1 MTGPA
6 ALAART
12 QGAGA
17 DGGQNQAGRSW
28 LGPVRTASGSMRRH
42 KVQAIVIAAVLL
54 VATASATLGLAL
66 LAATNGP
73 FTTAFAAQRG
83 ADVTVTANAARATS
97 AELAATGRLPGVTA
111 AAGPF
116 AESTVLGYFQGQP
129 WGQLRLAGRAAAGG
143 PVDDLVLNAGH
154 WVDGPGQVVLN
165 GYAGNEG
172 LGLGNTLQISTAPG
186 KPKLTVVGFANSI
199 TSTADGWVSPGE
211 IAALRTPG
219 TPPTAQ
225 ILYRFTAAGSDAQIR
240 ADVAAITR
248 ALPAGTVEA
257 SASWLTAQFDAE
269 GSGAIMEPFVIAF
282 ALIGLVMAVLIVS
295 NVISGAVVAQYQ
307 RIGVLKSLGLTP
319 AQVVVV
325 YLRRVGWPALIGC
338 LFGVAAGAALT
349 IPVLHQSAGAYGVG
363 SQQVPWWALA
373 VAPLGM
379 LALTMLAALGPA
391 MRAGRL
397 SAVEA
402 IAAGRAPRSG
412 RGYAAHRLAARL
424 RLPRPVGLGVAAPFA
439 RPARTLVTLA
449 TIAFGAT
456 AVIFAVGLSS
466 SLGRAAA
473 AQSLS
478 ATVPVQIQW
487 DGNGAGPNG
496 VPTVAQI
503 AAMTAALRAQPG
515 TAHEV
520 TMYGNQV
527 TVAGISQQVTAL
539 AFDGPSAWTGYG
551 LIAGRWYDGPG
562 EVDVNTSF
570 LDASGLSVG
579 DTTTVDT
586 GTAQVT
592 VRIVGE
598 VFLPSRQPRVL
609 GATQTLPGLAVGQ
622 NFWQA
627 DVGLRPGATATAYI
641 QAVNSRLGTNGPF
654 AATPPQGGQFYAIAT
669 GLISLLA
676 LMVAVAAGLGVLNT
690 VLMSTRDRV
699 HDLGVFKA
707 LGMRP
712 GQIVVMVICW
722 IAVPAI
728 VAAAIAVPAA
738 IVLDNATLH
747 AMAATAHTGL
757 PASFTQ
763 VFGLARLALLSL
775 AALAIAV
782 VGALLPATWA
792 ARARAAAALHAE

>member
-1 MTGPA
+1 
-6 ALAART
+6 
-12 QGAGA
+12 
-17 DGGQNQAGRSW
+17 
-28 LGPVRTASGSMRRH
+28 MRRH
-42 KVQAIVIAAVLL
+42 KVQAIVITVVLL

-66 LAATNGP
+66 LAVTSGP
-73 FTTAFAAQRG
+73 FTHAFAAQRG
-83 ADVTVTANAARATS
+83 ADVTVTANAARATN
-97 AELAATGRLPGVTA
+97 AELAATSRLPGVTA

-116 AESTVLGYFQGQP
+116 AETTVQAYFQGQP
-129 WGQLRLAGRAAAGG
+129 WGQLRLAGRPAAGG

-154 WVDGPGQVVLN
+154 WVDRPGQVVIN
-165 GYAGNEG
+165 GYDGNQG
-172 LGLGNTLQISTAPG
+172 LGLGNTLQIMTAPG
-186 KPKLTVVGFANSI
+186 KPKLTVVGFANSV
-199 TSTADGWVSPGE
+199 TSTADGWVAPGQ

-225 ILYRFTAAGSDAQIR
+225 ILYRFTAAGSDAQIH
-240 ADVAAITR
+240 ADVAVIAR
-248 ALPAGTVEA
+248 ALPAGTILA
-257 SASWLTAQFDAE
+257 NASWLTAQFDAE
-269 GSGAIMEPFVIAF
+269 GNGAIMEPFVIAF
-282 ALIGLVMAVLIVS
+282 ALIGLVMAVLIVA

-338 LFGVAAGAALT
+338 LVGVVAGALLT
-349 IPVLHQSAGAYGVG
+349 IPVLQQSAGAYNVG
-363 SQQVPWWALA
+363 SQQVPWWVLV
-373 VAPLGM
+373 VAPAGM
-379 LALTMLAALGPA
+379 LVLTILAALGPA

-397 SAVEA
+397 SAIEA

-412 RGYAAHRLAARL
+412 RGYTAHRLAARL

-449 TIAFGAT
+449 AIGFGAT

-473 AQSLS
+473 AQSQS
-478 ATVPVQIQW
+478 ATVPVQVQW
-487 DGNGAGPNG
+487 FGNGAGANG
-496 VPTVAQI
+496 VPTAAQF
-503 AAMTAALRAQPG
+503 AALTATLRAQPG

-520 TMYGNQV
+520 TLYGDQV
-527 TVAGISQQVTAL
+527 TVAGISQQAQAV

-551 LIAGRWYDGPG
+551 LIAGHWYDAPG

-570 LDASGLSVG
+570 LDQSGLALG

-586 GTAQVT
+586 GTSQVA

-598 VFLPSRQPRVL
+598 VFEPSRQPRLL
-609 GATQTLPGLAVGQ
+609 GSTQTLPGLAAGQ
-622 NFWQA
+622 NFWQT
-627 DVGLRPGATATAYI
+627 DVGLRPGTSATAYI
-641 QAVNSRLGTNGPF
+641 QAVNGKLGANSPF
-654 AATPPQGGQFYAIAT
+654 AAMPPQGGQFYAIAT
-669 GLISLLA
+669 GLIGLLS

-690 VLMSTRDRV
+690 VLMTTRDRV

-712 GQIVVMVICW
+712 GQIVTMVICW
-722 IAVPAI
+722 TAVPAI
-728 VAAAIAVPAA
+728 IAAAIAAPAA
-738 IVLDNATLH
+738 VALNSATLH
-747 AMAATAHTGL
+747 AMAATAHTGI

-763 VFGLARLALLSL
+763 VFGPARLALLSL

-782 VGALLPATWA
+782 AGALLPATWA
-792 ARARAAAALHAE
+792 ARARPAAALHAE